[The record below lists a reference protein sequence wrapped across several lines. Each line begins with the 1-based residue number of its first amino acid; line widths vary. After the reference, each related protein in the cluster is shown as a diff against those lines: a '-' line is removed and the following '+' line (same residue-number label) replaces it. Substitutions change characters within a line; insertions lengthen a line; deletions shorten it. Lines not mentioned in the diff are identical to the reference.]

1 MPVKTSYP
9 GVYIEELP
17 SGVHSIVG
25 VSTATT
31 AFVGR
36 ALKGPVDTPI
46 VVSSFTQFAR
56 VFGGLWPKS
65 TMSFAVQQYFANG
78 GGEAVIV
85 RVFRTGNADIPDQ
98 RTVRFTLAGTGG
110 QIDLKASSP
119 GEWAKD
125 LVIDV
130 NHITKTP
137 DPGDMLINIVV
148 HKLNEP
154 PLEVLRN
161 LSLKPDSPSFIGKTL
176 DRMSEYLRLDA
187 AIPGGLTDVSDS
199 TNISPDP
206 LPANLDGADIL
217 PTTIVPTTDAVRTGI
232 YALDTADIF
241 NLMCLPPPTFDAD
254 MDNTSWQNAA
264 NYCAKRR
271 AMLIIDPKVLTRTP
285 DNALADLPTLVTA
298 NNKNA
303 AVFYPRIL
311 LQNPMNPD
319 VIEEYPP
326 CGAVAGVFARI
337 DTQRGVWKAPAGTE
351 ATLAG
356 VQGLTY
362 PMTDDENGRLNP
374 VAINCLRTFP
384 LIGSVVWG
392 ARTMDGKDANGSE
405 WKYIPVRR
413 TALFIE
419 ESLYRGLKWVV
430 FEPNDEPLWAQI
442 RLNAGAFLH
451 NLFRQGAF
459 QGASPRDAYFVKCDH
474 DTTTQAD
481 IDLGI
486 VNVLVGFAPLKPA
499 EFVVLKIQQIA
510 GQLQA

>member
-1 MPVKTSYP
+1 MAINPKYP

-17 SGVHSIVG
+17 SGVRTIVG

-36 ALKGPVDTPI
+36 ALKGPIDLPTVI
-46 VVSSFTQFAR
+46 GSFTQFAR
-56 VFGGLWPKS
+56 IFGGLWTKS

-85 RVFRTGNADIPDQ
+85 RVFNTGDATEPKDH
-98 RTVRFTLAGTGG
+98 TVSFVAVGAPNSLNLMASSAGAWASNLRVVVDHNTKEPLNTKLVNITVDTGAGT
-110 QIDLKASSP
+110 P
-119 GEWAKD
+119 
-125 LVIDV
+125 V
-130 NHITKTP
+130 
-137 DPGDMLINIVV
+137 
-148 HKLNEP
+148 
-154 PLEVLRN
+154 LEVLRN
-161 LSLKPDSPSFIGKTL
+161 LSLDTAAPSFIGKTL
-176 DRMSEYLRLDA
+176 DRMSEYL
-187 AIPGGLTDVSDS
+187 T
-199 TNISPDP
+199 
-206 LPANLDGADIL
+206 LDGPVTGVDSLNDGDAVRTL
-217 PTTIVPTTDAVRTGI
+217 PTDMDGVDITITSIVPATPAKRTGI

-241 NLMCLPPPTFDAD
+241 NLMVLPPPTPDGDLDQTA
-254 MDNTSWQNAA
+254 WQNAA
-264 NYCAKRR
+264 DYCAKRR
-271 AMLIIDPKVLTRTP
+271 AMLIVDPTILTITP
-285 DNALADLPTLVTA
+285 DDALADLPTLVTA

-311 LQNPMNPD
+311 MQNPLNPA
-319 VIEEYPP
+319 VIDEYPP
-326 CGAVAGVFARI
+326 GGAIAGVFARI

-351 ATLAG
+351 ATLGG

-362 PMTDDENGRLNP
+362 SMTDDENGRLNP

-392 ARTMDGKDANGSE
+392 SRTMDGKDANGSE
-405 WKYIPVRR
+405 WKYVPVRR
-413 TALFIE
+413 IALYIE

-430 FEPNDEPLWAQI
+430 FEPNDEPLWAQV
-442 RLNAGAFLH
+442 RLNVGAFMH

-474 DTTTQAD
+474 DTTTQND

-499 EFVVLKIQQIA
+499 EFVIIKIAQIA
-510 GQLQA
+510 GQVDV